1 MLFEG
6 VAHVPEDTNGRR
18 ERLFRGVLE
27 RIRWDPEPGHPEA
40 RPVEPGPLGG
50 SVECLLASPGG
61 DGDVICGRADEGT
74 AAVAP
79 FEDGTLADAGKLYVG
94 MRGDLERLTDQ
105 RARTT
110 PQAGTGGDG
119 RRRRMWWVRGPAR
132 VERYSNG
139 SAGATPSPDSGAL
152 PRRPRPAARHAPP
165 SAPRSARRRTRRSD
179 PGRATA
185 QVRDSYQPGCPARST
200 SLAVRRVHPHRGC
213 PLRRRRSSRC

>member
-27 RIRWDPEPGHPEA
+27 HIRWDPEPGHPEA

-94 MRGDLERLTDQ
+94 MRGDLER
-105 RARTT
+105 
-110 PQAGTGGDG
+110 
-119 RRRRMWWVRGPAR
+119 
-132 VERYSNG
+132 
-139 SAGATPSPDSGAL
+139 
-152 PRRPRPAARHAPP
+152 
-165 SAPRSARRRTRRSD
+165 
-179 PGRATA
+179 
-185 QVRDSYQPGCPARST
+185 
-200 SLAVRRVHPHRGC
+200 
-213 PLRRRRSSRC
+213 